1 MRIPWISMAG
11 LAAAGLAWTLASPR
25 IGTLT
30 AQQSPASTPQTTAA
44 GDLEALCGDCHV
56 KSLRAY
62 GQTLH
67 GKLFRES
74 PRGDSE
80 RANCESCHGSLRAHA
95 EDPGNP
101 ELITSL
107 QRARQPDARKRSA
120 PCLSCHQNGAQF
132 DASHGRH
139 LKAGVACGDCHLV
152 MRPASEQKLL
162 KAPDANELCRSC
174 HAGIAMQSGARTTH
188 ISKTGGMNC
197 VDCHNPHS
205 AERSILKHDT
215 VNETCATCHKPQ
227 SGPFL
232 FEHAPAAN
240 NCMSCHAPHGATQP
254 ALLKMNVDALCMS
267 CHSQTPWFHVQAG
280 INRFTLSRGCAN
292 CHPMV
297 HGSNHATGNRLLR

>member
-1 MRIPWISMAG
+1 MRSPWITFAG
-11 LAAAGLAWTLASPR
+11 LAMAGLAWTLWAPR
-25 IGTLT
+25 VGSLT
-30 AQQSPASTPQTTAA
+30 AQQTPAVAPAATPAQ
-44 GDLEALCGDCHV
+44 DLETLCGDCHV

-62 GQTLH
+62 RDSLH
-67 GKLFRES
+67 GKLFREH

-80 RANCESCHGSLRAHA
+80 RSNCEACHGPVRAHA
-95 EDPGNP
+95 DNPGDPA
-101 ELITSL
+101 LIASL
-107 QRARQPDARKRSA
+107 QRARQPDAKKRSA
-120 PCLSCHQNGAQF
+120 ACLECHQNGAQF
-132 DASHGRH
+132 DASHNRH

-162 KAPDANELCRSC
+162 RAPAPNELCRSC
-174 HAGIAMQSGARTTH
+174 HADIAMQAGARSTH
-188 ISKTGGMNC
+188 ISPSSGLNC

-205 AERSILKHDT
+205 AERSALKFDT
-215 VNETCATCHKPQ
+215 VNETCASCHKTQ

-240 NCMSCHAPHGATQP
+240 NCMNCHGPHGTTQP

-267 CHSQTPWFHVQAG
+267 CHSQAPFFHVQAG
-280 INRFTLSRGCAN
+280 INRYTLSRGCAN